1 MELEALSEGASE
13 FAAAGAT
20 LVLISPQKIELSRK
34 LMEEKDLSAVMLS
47 DPGNETAAR
56 FGLRYQLPE
65 EVQAIYSKFG
75 VKLDV
80 FNDDDSWTLP
90 LPARLIIDREG
101 IIRHAD
107 VSADYTNRPDPQET
121 VQALKKITDLS
132 SG

>member
-1 MELEALSEGASE
+1 MELEALSEAASE

-34 LMEEKDLSAVMLS
+34 LMEERNLSAVMLS

-56 FGLRYQLPE
+56 YGLRYHLPE
-65 EVQAIYSKFG
+65 AVRTIYSKFG

-80 FNDDDSWTLP
+80 FNEDDSWTLP

-107 VSADYTNRPDPQET
+107 VSAEYTNRPDPQET
-121 VQALKKITDLS
+121 VDALKKIVTA
-132 SG
+132 